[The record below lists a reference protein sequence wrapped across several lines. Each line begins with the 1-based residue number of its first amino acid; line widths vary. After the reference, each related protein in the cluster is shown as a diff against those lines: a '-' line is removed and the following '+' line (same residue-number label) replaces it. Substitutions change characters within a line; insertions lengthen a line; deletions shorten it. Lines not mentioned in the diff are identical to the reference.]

1 MRCLDGACSALELHA
16 LERIAARCAAAF
28 DPLCAERRAGSRAV
42 RAHDV
47 PACAAY
53 FDLRVHAPV
62 ALTLGIGIV
71 RDLPDPGPSGALAA
85 VALDSVTVEA
95 RAVFAEGTID
105 AAAFVRLAAGR
116 RRRAGHQGRRSGILE
131 PRGQTPRYGRPWRR
145 GFAHGIPRPRRR
157 DGSPFSVMSE
167 QGKNLDLL
175 MNVPLKVTAELGTC
189 KMLVRDI
196 LKLGT
201 GSVVELDRLAGGPVD
216 LLVNDRLVARG
227 EVVAIDENFGVR
239 ITELI
244 EKP

>member
-1 MRCLDGACSALELHA
+1 MLGA
-16 LERIAARCAAAF
+16 RAARPRAHRGALRGGVRATV
-28 DPLCAERRAGSRAV
+28 RRAARGLARGPRARDPGLRGLLRLARARAAGAHAGDRDRARSARSRAV
-42 RAHDV
+42 RRPVA
-47 PACAAY
+47 ACA
-53 FDLRVHAPV
+53 RPGHAGS
-62 ALTLGIGIV
+62 ARRFCRRNDRCGGV
-71 RDLPDPGPSGALAA
+71 REDPARPGG
-85 VALDSVTVEA
+85 EA
-95 RAVFAEGTID
+95 RY
-105 AAAFVRLAAGR
+105 
-116 RRRAGHQGRRSGILE
+116 QGWRSGILE
-131 PRGQTPRYGRPWRR
+131 VRPQAPRNG
-145 GFAHGIPRPRRR
+145 RPRRR
-157 DGSPFSVMSE
+157 RFSHGLPGSRRRHGSPKMIMSE

-201 GSVVELDRLAGGPVD
+201 GSIVELDRLAGGPVD